1 MALDRKGHRS
11 LLAFN
16 RIVVDGETD
25 GKLNL
30 RSVLLE
36 GCIKYSMG
44 RRVKL
49 NLENVTNASLFP
61 GQVVAVY
68 GVNPSGYCFVA
79 QKIVDTALPAMPSTP
94 IVESDGDIDMVL
106 GTPPGLHVVPCTKI
120 LTHHVTYVGCCSWP
134 LHNY

>member
-1 MALDRKGHRS
+1 MRDER
-11 LLAFN
+11 
-16 RIVVDGETD
+16 DGETD

-61 GQVVAVY
+61 GQIVAVH
-68 GVNPSGYCFVA
+68 GVNPSGYCFIA

-94 IVESDGDIDMVL
+94 IVEADGDIDMVRL
-106 GTPPGLHVVPCTKI
+106 QWVAVFLSNPYSDPR
-120 LTHHVTYVGCCSWP
+120 YCSCRLLQLDP
-134 LHNY
+134 SQLRRISRMKR